1 MNKERNFS
9 KCSPDLNG
17 KRHILGATRFITDE
31 EKSEKMLY
39 VSIYH
44 SPYAHASIKNIDISE
59 ALKVKGIA
67 HIITAK
73 DIPGEN
79 QIGHLMADE
88 VLLADEKVMYIGQPI
103 LLVLSASLRDAELAI
118 KKLKIE
124 FEVLKP
130 ILEIDEAK
138 LIESYYIKK
147 REIKRGNFTEAYQN
161 APHQI
166 KGRVVSGAQEHFYM
180 ETQRC
185 RAHIGENGEVTLYSA
200 TQSTS
205 EIQEITARVLGL
217 SSKDITVDVRRL
229 GGAFGGKERNAT
241 LFACL
246 AALSAHISQRPVELS
261 LPRHRDIECTG
272 KRHPFQSDYEIAFD
286 DQGKI
291 LAYKVDLF
299 SNGGASIDLSIAILE
314 RAMLHAE
321 NAYYI
326 PNIQI
331 NGLACRTNLPPN
343 TAFRGFGGPQGIFV
357 IENAIH
363 RIARYLKKNPDDI
376 RMINMYQEEEFT
388 PYAQKVYDAPGDT
401 YFKRCYQMADIQ
413 KLQKEVQEF
422 NASHNFQKLG
432 LASIPVKFGISFT
445 TAFLNQGSALIWIYA
460 DGTLSVSHGGI
471 EMGQSLNKKVALI
484 VAKALGISIG
494 RIRIES
500 SNTKRVGNASPT
512 AASSGTDI
520 NGNAARLA
528 AEALRERLTQVAS
541 ELLSCNPESIVFE
554 NDQIFNNQQMDQKI
568 SFEQLIHEAYMRRV
582 DLGAHAF
589 YQTPDIY
596 FDREKGQ
603 GQPFYYYVNGVALV
617 AVEVDLIHGN
627 FKIKQAHIVH
637 ETGRTLD
644 ADVDKG
650 QICGAFVQGYGW
662 CTMEEENFNHKGQ
675 YLALTPSTYKFPSI
689 QDVPEIWNIEMVE
702 KDLKKASVYKSKAI
716 GEPPFIY
723 GEAVWFAI
731 KDAIESIVDYQTDA
745 ELKHPATPD
754 AILTAIDQ
762 LKKLN
767 KSKY

>member
-1 MNKERNFS
+1 MRKERDFTN
-9 KCSPDLNG
+9 CSPDLNG
-17 KRHILGATRFITDE
+17 KRHILGATRFITDD

-44 SPYAHASIKNIDISE
+44 SPYAHAKINKIDITE

-88 VLLADEKVMYIGQPI
+88 VLLADEKVMYVGQPI
-103 LLVLSASLRDAELAI
+103 LLVLSASPRDAELAI
-118 KKLKIE
+118 KKIKID
-124 FEVLKP
+124 FEILKP

-138 LIESYYIKK
+138 EIDSYYIKK
-147 REIKRGNFTEAYQN
+147 REIKRGNFSKAFTEA
-161 APHQI
+161 PHKI
-166 KGRVVSGAQEHFYM
+166 TGRVESGAQEHFYM

-185 RAHIGENGEVTLYSA
+185 RAKIGENNEVILYSA

-205 EIQEITARVLGL
+205 EIQEITARVLGM
-217 SSKDITVDVRRL
+217 SSKDITIDVRRL

-246 AALSAHISQRPVELS
+246 AALSAHISQKPVELS

-272 KRHPFQSDYEIAFD
+272 KRHPFQSDYQIAFD

-326 PNIQI
+326 PNVQI

-363 RIARYLKKNPDDI
+363 RIARYLKKNPDEI
-376 RMINMYQEEEFT
+376 RMLNMYQEEQLT
-388 PYAQKVYDAPGDT
+388 PYAQKVYDAPGDI
-401 YFKRCYQMADIQ
+401 YFKRCYEIADHQ
-413 KLQKEVQEF
+413 KLQLEIKEF
-422 NASHNFQKLG
+422 NTSHRFKKQG
-432 LASIPVKFGISFT
+432 LASVPVKFGISFT
-445 TAFLNQGSALIWIYA
+445 TAFLNQGSALIWIYT

-484 VAKALGISIG
+484 VAKTLGISMG

-528 AEALRERLTQVAS
+528 AEALKERLSAVAA
-541 ELLSCNPESIVFE
+541 ELLSCRTDEIVFD
-554 NDQIFNNQQMDQKI
+554 NDLIYIKNQPDQNI
-568 SFEQLIHEAYMRRV
+568 GFEQLVHEAYMRRV

-596 FDREKGQ
+596 FDREKGE
-603 GQPFYYYVNGVALV
+603 GQPFYYYVNGVALI
-617 AVEVDLIHGN
+617 AVEIDLIHGY
-627 FKIKQAHIVH
+627 FKINQAHIVH

-662 CTMEEENFNHKGQ
+662 CTMEEEKFNEKGQ
-675 YLALTPSTYKFPSI
+675 YLALTPSTYKFPTI
-689 QDVPEIWNIEMVE
+689 QDVPEKWNIEMIE
-702 KDLKKASVYKSKAI
+702 KDLKKASVFKSKAI

-731 KDAIESIVDYQTDA
+731 KDAIESIGDYQIEAD
-745 ELKHPATPD
+745 LKHPASPE
-754 AILTAIDQ
+754 AILLAIDS
-762 LKKLN
+762 LKKQM
-767 KSKY
+767 